1 VCEPAKNHSRVLK
14 GSRAHGRICMN
25 KRQAIYAACAVLA
38 SFAPGAAQAQSE
50 FKVGFVLSQIGPL
63 AELAKTYLDGAE
75 VGVAMVNDTGG
86 IGGLKVRL
94 IACDAQ
100 GQEPQAVICAKK
112 LINDDKVNLMI
123 GATGTPQTMAII
135 PTVESAG
142 VPLFGMGAGRVIW
155 EPVKKWVFKSFP
167 SNDDQ
172 IPAELNYAKKKGWNR
187 VALLTD
193 NTSFGKDTVEMTR
206 EVVKKNGMEL
216 VAEESYAPSDTDITA
231 QVTRVRAANPDVVL
245 NLAGTIPLGILV
257 AKKATQLG
265 MKTPLVQGMN
275 FVVENYPSMVP
286 QAIDQSYFAGS
297 KMMVDLPPSD
307 PLYAN
312 ITVFRKKYAAMRGAS
327 AKPNGNTITV
337 PDILLMVQKVTQGM
351 GAKVLDPEA
360 LRSAIEG
367 ARDIPELQGI
377 WNLSP
382 TNHGN
387 SFAAGTV
394 VLTNVKGEWKLAQ

>member
-38 SFAPGAAQAQSE
+38 SFVPGPAQAQSE

-206 EVVKKNGMEL
+206 DVMKKNGMEL
-216 VAEESYAPSDTDITA
+216 VAEESYSPSDTDVTA

-312 ITVFRKKYAAMRGAS
+312 ITAFRKKYAAMRGAS

>member
-1 VCEPAKNHSRVLK
+1 
-14 GSRAHGRICMN
+14 M
-25 KRQAIYAACAVLA
+25 KRRFALRSATAAIMLTAAA
-38 SFAPGAAQAQSE
+38 GAAQAQSE
-50 FKVGFVLSQIGPL
+50 FKVGFVLSQVGPL

-135 PTVESAG
+135 PTAESAG

-193 NTSFGKDTVEMTR
+193 NTSFGKDTVEMTH
-206 EVVKKNGMEL
+206 EVVKKNGMDL
-216 VAEESYAPSDTDITA
+216 VAEESLLALRHRRERPGHPRTCGQSGRRA
-231 QVTRVRAANPDVVL
+231 QSRRHDSTRHSGGEEGDPARHENSARAGHELRCRQLSGDGAAGNRPVL
-245 NLAGTIPLGILV
+245 LRRIKDDGRFAAERSALSATSPRFARNTRRCV
-257 AKKATQLG
+257 AHRRSRT
-265 MKTPLVQGMN
+265 
-275 FVVENYPSMVP
+275 
-286 QAIDQSYFAGS
+286 
-297 KMMVDLPPSD
+297 
-307 PLYAN
+307 
-312 ITVFRKKYAAMRGAS
+312 
-327 AKPNGNTITV
+327 GNTITV
-337 PDILLMVQKVTQGM
+337 PDILLMVQKATQGM

-360 LRSAIEG
+360 LRTAIEQ
-367 ARDIPELQGI
+367 AHDIPELQGI

-394 VLTNVKGEWKLAQ
+394 VLTNVKGEWKLAE

>member
-1 VCEPAKNHSRVLK
+1 MCEPAKNHSRVLK

>member
-1 VCEPAKNHSRVLK
+1 MAVRHRMMVPIL
-14 GSRAHGRICMN
+14 
-25 KRQAIYAACAVLA
+25 AAAMLA
-38 SFAPGAAQAQSE
+38 AASSASEAQSE

-94 IACDAQ
+94 IVCDAQ
-100 GQEPQAVICAKK
+100 GQEPQAVLCAKK
-112 LINDDKVNLMI
+112 LTNDDKVNLMI

-135 PTVESAG
+135 PTVEAAG

>member
-1 VCEPAKNHSRVLK
+1 MTIRRHVMVPTLAAAILALAPA
-14 GSRAHGRICMN
+14 
-25 KRQAIYAACAVLA
+25 A
-38 SFAPGAAQAQSE
+38 SEAQSE

-75 VGVAMVNDTGG
+75 VGVAMVNETGG

-94 IACDAQ
+94 IACDTQ

-123 GATGTPQTMAII
+123 GATGTPPTMAII

-142 VPLFGMGAGRVIW
+142 LPLFGMGAGRVIW

-172 IPAELNYAKKKGWNR
+172 IPAELDYAKKKGWNR

-193 NTSFGKDTVEMTR
+193 NTSFGKDTAEMTR
-206 EVVKKNGMEL
+206 EVVKKYGMEL
-216 VAEESYAPSDTDITA
+216 VADESYSPSDTDVSA
-231 QVTRVRAANPDVVL
+231 QVTHVRAAKPDVVL

-275 FVVENYPSMVP
+275 FVVDNYPGMVP
-286 QAIDQSYFAGS
+286 QAIGQSYFAGS
-297 KMMVDLPPSD
+297 KMMVDLPSSD
-307 PLYAN
+307 PLYGN
-312 ITVFRKKYAAMRGAS
+312 ITAFRKKYAEMRGAS

-351 GAKVLDPEA
+351 GDKVLDPEA
-360 LRSAIEG
+360 LRTAIEH
-367 ARDIPELQGI
+367 AHDIPELQGI

-394 VLTNVKGEWKLAQ
+394 MLTNVNGTWKLAE

>member
-1 VCEPAKNHSRVLK
+1 MKFRYRMMVPIL
-14 GSRAHGRICMN
+14 
-25 KRQAIYAACAVLA
+25 AAAMLA
-38 SFAPGAAQAQSE
+38 AASGASQAQSE

-75 VGVAMVNDTGG
+75 VGVAMVNETGG
-86 IGGLKVRL
+86 IGGMKVRL

-123 GATGTPQTMAII
+123 GATGTPSTMALI
-135 PTVESAG
+135 PSIEAAG
-142 VPLFGMGAGRVIW
+142 PPLFGMGAGRVIW

-193 NTSFGKDTVEMTR
+193 NTSFGKDTAEMTR
-206 EVVKKNGMEL
+206 EIVKKNGMEL
-216 VAEESYAPSDTDITA
+216 VAEESYSPSDTDVTA
-231 QVTRVRAANPDVVL
+231 QVTRVRAANPDVIL

-257 AKKATQLG
+257 AKKSVQLG
-265 MKTPLVQGMN
+265 MKAPLVQGMN
-275 FVVENYPSMVP
+275 FVVESYPPLVP

-312 ITVFRKKYAAMRGAS
+312 ITAFRKKYSEMRGAS

-360 LRSAIEG
+360 LRTAIES
-367 ARDIPELQGI
+367 AHDIPELQGI

-382 TNHGN
+382 INHGN

>member
-1 VCEPAKNHSRVLK
+1 
-14 GSRAHGRICMN
+14 M
-25 KRQAIYAACAVLA
+25 KRRFALRSATAAIMLTAVA
-38 SFAPGAAQAQSE
+38 GAAQAQSE
-50 FKVGFVLSQIGPL
+50 FKVGFVLSQVGPL

-86 IGGLKVRL
+86 IGGLKVRM

-135 PTVESAG
+135 PTAESAG

-155 EPVKKWVFKSFP
+155 EPIKKWVFKSFP

-193 NTSFGKDTVEMTR
+193 NTSFGKDTVEMTH
-206 EVVKKNGMEL
+206 EVVKKNRMEL
-216 VAEESYAPSDTDITA
+216 VAEESYSPSDTDVSA
-231 QVTRVRAANPDVVL
+231 QVTRVRGANPDVVL

-275 FVVENYPSMVP
+275 FVVDNYPGVVP
-286 QAIDQSYFAGS
+286 QAIGQSYFAGS

-312 ITVFRKKYAAMRGAS
+312 ITAFRKKYADMRGAS

-337 PDILLMVQKVTQGM
+337 PDILLMVQKATQGM

-360 LRSAIEG
+360 LA
-367 ARDIPELQGI
+367 
-377 WNLSP
+377 
-382 TNHGN
+382 HGDRTR
-387 SFAAGTV
+387 A
-394 VLTNVKGEWKLAQ
+394 

>member
-1 VCEPAKNHSRVLK
+1 MKFRHRGRFRYSPQRCSRRK
-14 GSRAHGRICMN
+14 WGS
-25 KRQAIYAACAVLA
+25 
-38 SFAPGAAQAQSE
+38 QAQSE

-75 VGVAMVNDTGG
+75 VGVAMVNETGG
-86 IGGLKVRL
+86 IGGMKVRL

-123 GATGTPQTMAII
+123 GATGTPSTMALI
-135 PTVESAG
+135 PSIEAAG
-142 VPLFGMGAGRVIW
+142 PPLFGMGAGRVIW

-172 IPAELNYAKKKGWNR
+172 IPAELDYAKKKGWNR

-193 NTSFGKDTVEMTR
+193 NTSFGKDTAEMTR
-206 EVVKKNGMEL
+206 EIVKKNGMQL
-216 VAEESYAPSDTDITA
+216 VAEESYSPSDTDVTA
-231 QVTRVRAANPDVVL
+231 QVTRTRLPIHVIL
-245 NLAGTIPLGILV
+245 NRRFIPRHLV
-257 AKKATQLG
+257 AKIRQLG

-275 FVVENYPSMVP
+275 FVVESYPPLVP

-312 ITVFRKKYAAMRGAS
+312 ITAFRKKYSEMRGAS

-337 PDILLMVQKVTQGM
+337 PDILLMFQKVTQGM

-360 LRSAIEG
+360 LRTAIESSH
-367 ARDIPELQGI
+367 DIPELQGI

>member
-1 VCEPAKNHSRVLK
+1 MTNGRRIMMPAV
-14 GSRAHGRICMN
+14 
-25 KRQAIYAACAVLA
+25 AAAVLA
-38 SFAPGAAQAQSE
+38 LAPGAAQAQSE

-63 AELAKTYLDGAE
+63 AELAKTFLDGAE
-75 VGVAMVNDTGG
+75 VGVIMVNEAGG
-86 IGGLKVRL
+86 IGGLKARL
-94 IACDAQ
+94 IACDTQ

-112 LINDDKVNLMI
+112 LINDDKVNLII
-123 GATGTPQTMAII
+123 GATGTPPTMALI
-135 PTVESAG
+135 PTVEQSG

-172 IPAELNYAKKKGWNR
+172 IPAELNYAKAKGWKR
-187 VALLTD
+187 IALLTD
-193 NTSFGKDTVEMTR
+193 NTSFGKDTAEMTR
-206 EVVKKNGMEL
+206 EVAKKTSLDL
-216 VAEESYAPSDTDITA
+216 VAEEFYSPSDTDVTA
-231 QVTRVRAANPDVVL
+231 QVTRVRAANPDLIL
-245 NLAGTIPLGILV
+245 NLAGGIPTGILV
-257 AKKATQLG
+257 AKKSLQLG
-265 MKTPLVQGMN
+265 MKTPLMQGAN
-275 FVVENYPSMVP
+275 FVIESYPPMVP
-286 QAIDQSYFAGS
+286 QVIDQSYFAGS

-312 ITVFRKKYAAMRGAS
+312 ITAFRKKYAELRGSS

-337 PDILLMVQKVTQGM
+337 PDILLLIQKVTQGM

-360 LRSAIEG
+360 LRSAIEN
-367 ARDIPELQGI
+367 AKDIPGLQGI

-394 VLTNVKGEWKLAQ
+394 VLTNSNGTWKLAQ

>member
-1 VCEPAKNHSRVLK
+1 
-14 GSRAHGRICMN
+14 MN
-25 KRQAIYAACAVLA
+25 KRQAIYAACAVLT
-38 SFAPGAAQAQSE
+38 SFVPGAAQAQSE

-172 IPAELNYAKKKGWNR
+172 IPAELNYAKKNGWNR

-312 ITVFRKKYAAMRGAS
+312 ITAFRKKYAAMRGAS

>member
-1 VCEPAKNHSRVLK
+1 
-14 GSRAHGRICMN
+14 M
-25 KRQAIYAACAVLA
+25 KRRFALRSATAAIMLTAVA
-38 SFAPGAAQAQSE
+38 GAAQAQSE
-50 FKVGFVLSQIGPL
+50 FKVGFVLSQVGPL

-75 VGVAMVNDTGG
+75 VGVAMVNGTGG
-86 IGGLKVRL
+86 IGGLKVRM

-135 PTVESAG
+135 PTAESAG

-193 NTSFGKDTVEMTR
+193 NTSFGKDTVEMTH
-206 EVVKKNGMEL
+206 EVIKKNGMNL
-216 VAEESYAPSDTDITA
+216 VAEESYSPSDTDVSA

-275 FVVENYPSMVP
+275 FVVDNYPGMVP
-286 QAIDQSYFAGS
+286 QAIGQSYFAGS
-297 KMMVDLPPSD
+297 KLMVDLPPSD
-307 PLYAN
+307 PLYGN
-312 ITVFRKKYAAMRGAS
+312 ITAFRKKYGEMRGAS

-337 PDILLMVQKVTQGM
+337 PDILLMVQKATQGM

-360 LRSAIEG
+360 LRTAIEG
-367 ARDIPELQGI
+367 AHDIPELQGI

-394 VLTNVKGEWKLAQ
+394 VLTNVKGEWKLAE

>member
-1 VCEPAKNHSRVLK
+1 MALIPSIE
-14 GSRAHGRICMN
+14 
-25 KRQAIYAACAVLA
+25 AA
-38 SFAPGAAQAQSE
+38 
-50 FKVGFVLSQIGPL
+50 GP
-63 AELAKTYLDGAE
+63 
-75 VGVAMVNDTGG
+75 
-86 IGGLKVRL
+86 
-94 IACDAQ
+94 
-100 GQEPQAVICAKK
+100 
-112 LINDDKVNLMI
+112 
-123 GATGTPQTMAII
+123 
-135 PTVESAG
+135 
-142 VPLFGMGAGRVIW
+142 PLFGMGAGRVIW

-193 NTSFGKDTVEMTR
+193 NTSFGKDTAEMTR
-206 EVVKKNGMEL
+206 EIVKKNGMEL
-216 VAEESYAPSDTDITA
+216 VAEESYSPSDTDVTA
-231 QVTRVRAANPDVVL
+231 QVTRVRAANPDVIL

-257 AKKATQLG
+257 AKKSVQLG
-265 MKTPLVQGMN
+265 MKAPLVQGMN
-275 FVVENYPSMVP
+275 FVVESYPPLVP

-312 ITVFRKKYAAMRGAS
+312 ITAFRKKYSEMRGAS

-360 LRSAIEG
+360 LRTAIES
-367 ARDIPELQGI
+367 AHDIPELQGI

-382 TNHGN
+382 INHGN

>member
-1 VCEPAKNHSRVLK
+1 MKFRYRMMVPIL
-14 GSRAHGRICMN
+14 
-25 KRQAIYAACAVLA
+25 AAAMLA
-38 SFAPGAAQAQSE
+38 AASGASQAQSE

-75 VGVAMVNDTGG
+75 VGVAMVNETGG
-86 IGGLKVRL
+86 IGGMKVRL

-112 LINDDKVNLMI
+112 LVNDDKVNLMI
-123 GATGTPQTMAII
+123 GATGTPSTMAII

-142 VPLFGMGAGRVIW
+142 LPMFGKGAGRVI
-155 EPVKKWVFKSFP
+155 
-167 SNDDQ
+167 
-172 IPAELNYAKKKGWNR
+172 L
-187 VALLTD
+187 
-193 NTSFGKDTVEMTR
+193 
-206 EVVKKNGMEL
+206 EL
-216 VAEESYAPSDTDITA
+216 VADENYAPSDTDVSA
-231 QVTRVRAANPDVVL
+231 QVTRVRAAKPDVVL

-275 FVVENYPSMVP
+275 FVVESYPPLVP
-286 QAIDQSYFAGS
+286 QAIEQSYFAGS

-312 ITVFRKKYAAMRGAS
+312 ITAFRKKYAEMRGPS

-337 PDILLMVQKVTQGM
+337 PDILLMIQKVTQGM

-360 LRSAIEG
+360 LRTAIES
-367 ARDIPELQGI
+367 AHDVPELQGI

>member
-1 VCEPAKNHSRVLK
+1 
-14 GSRAHGRICMN
+14 
-25 KRQAIYAACAVLA
+25 
-38 SFAPGAAQAQSE
+38 
-50 FKVGFVLSQIGPL
+50 VLSQIGPL

-75 VGVAMVNDTGG
+75 VGVAMVNETGG
-86 IGGLKVRL
+86 IGGMKVRL

-123 GATGTPQTMAII
+123 GATGTPSTMALI
-135 PTVESAG
+135 PSIEAAG
-142 VPLFGMGAGRVIW
+142 PPLFGMGAGRVIW

-172 IPAELNYAKKKGWNR
+172 IPAELDYAKKKGWNR

-193 NTSFGKDTVEMTR
+193 NTSFGKDTAEMTR
-206 EVVKKNGMEL
+206 EIVKKNGMQL
-216 VAEESYAPSDTDITA
+216 VAEESYSPSDTDVTA
-231 QVTRVRAANPDVVL
+231 QVTRTRLPIHVIL
-245 NLAGTIPLGILV
+245 NRRFIPRHLV
-257 AKKATQLG
+257 AKIRQLG

-275 FVVENYPSMVP
+275 FVVESYPPLVP

-312 ITVFRKKYAAMRGAS
+312 ITAFRKKYSEMRGAS

-337 PDILLMVQKVTQGM
+337 PDILLMFQKVTQGM

-360 LRSAIEG
+360 LRTAIESSH
-367 ARDIPELQGI
+367 DIPELQGI

>member
-231 QVTRVRAANPDVVL
+231 QVTRVRAANPDLVL

>member
-1 VCEPAKNHSRVLK
+1 MAVRHRMMVSIL
-14 GSRAHGRICMN
+14 
-25 KRQAIYAACAVLA
+25 AAAMLA
-38 SFAPGAAQAQSE
+38 AASSASEAQSE

-86 IGGLKVRL
+86 ISGLKVRL
-94 IACDAQ
+94 IVCDAQ
-100 GQEPQAVICAKK
+100 GQEPQAVLCAKK
-112 LINDDKVNLMI
+112 LTNDDKVNLMI

-206 EVVKKNGMEL
+206 DVMKKNGMEL
-216 VAEESYAPSDTDITA
+216 VAEESYSPSDTDVTA

-275 FVVENYPSMVP
+275 FVVDNYPSMVP
-286 QAIDQSYFAGS
+286 QAIDQSFFAGS

-312 ITVFRKKYAAMRGAS
+312 ITAFRKKYAEMRGAS

-360 LRSAIEG
+360 LRSAIES

>member
-1 VCEPAKNHSRVLK
+1 MPLREEGMTIRRNVMVPTLAAVMLALAPA
-14 GSRAHGRICMN
+14 
-25 KRQAIYAACAVLA
+25 A
-38 SFAPGAAQAQSE
+38 SKAQSE

-75 VGVAMVNDTGG
+75 VGVAMVNETGG

-94 IACDAQ
+94 IACDTQ

-112 LINDDKVNLMI
+112 LINDDKVNMMI
-123 GATGTPQTMAII
+123 GATGTPPTMAII

-172 IPAELNYAKKKGWNR
+172 IPAELDYAKKKGWNR
-187 VALLTD
+187 IALLTD
-193 NTSFGKDTVEMTR
+193 NTSFGKDTAEMTR
-206 EVVKKNGMEL
+206 DVVKKYGMEL
-216 VAEESYAPSDTDITA
+216 VADESYSPSDTDVSA
-231 QVTRVRAANPDVVL
+231 QVTRVRAAKPDVVL

-275 FVVENYPSMVP
+275 FVVDNYPGMVP
-286 QAIDQSYFAGS
+286 QAIGQSYFAGS
-297 KMMVDLPPSD
+297 KMMVDLPSSD
-307 PLYAN
+307 PLYGN
-312 ITVFRKKYAAMRGAS
+312 ITAFRKKYAEMRGAS

-351 GAKVLDPEA
+351 GDKVLDPEA
-360 LRSAIEG
+360 LRTAIEN
-367 ARDIPELQGI
+367 AHDIPELQGI

-394 VLTNVKGEWKLAQ
+394 MLTNVNGTWKLAE